1 AAPTLPHRIDSP
13 TPHRMFPHTW
23 RHHWALDEDPFVQ
36 EDADKDTVLARV
48 PREAVHSSFDRLYG
62 STEAPGPGIVF
73 GEKGSGKSSLR
84 LAMKRRLAEDAS
96 AGAFAVEY
104 IEFDSFLTEARKA
117 DRLPPNGP
125 KTPRRVVERFLLADH
140 IDAMLSL
147 GVTKLAC
154 EIADGKHPG
163 AAAMSPKHKAS
174 LVALTALY
182 SRSDERS
189 GDEIDRG
196 LRRALK
202 VRSGSSLVRKAAI
215 VAGCLAGLVLGGA
228 VLLDDFGYDLPG
240 ALGDV
245 RERGQWL
252 AMAGVILS
260 LTGLYAWIPA
270 LTAQRRA
277 SRATKAVRV
286 VPRDPDPLAA
296 LLLRAPKSVR
306 RDLALPEG
314 PAVGTRL
321 VLLQRFI
328 AILNDVGYKSFWVLM
343 DRIDEATVLS
353 GQAEL
358 MRPFVESLL
367 EHRLLQFEGLAL
379 KLFLPIELSRL
390 YLGASPE
397 ALKSLRLD
405 KASSIPELRWTGQEL
420 VQVAAQRLRAV
431 RPEGTP
437 VDQPG
442 GKLADFFQEDVDPA
456 SLREAL
462 GELGTPRLA
471 FGFLGALM
479 AEHARELS
487 DDLEPNDPEWRI
499 PRRRFDILQAS
510 WLDRARG
517 LRRALN

>member
-1 AAPTLPHRIDSP
+1 
-13 TPHRMFPHTW
+13 MFPHTW

-48 PREAVHSSFDRLYG
+48 PMEAVHSSFDRLYG
-62 STEAPGPGIVF
+62 STETAGPGIVF

-84 LAMKRRLAEDAS
+84 LAMKRRLKSDES
-96 AGAFAVEY
+96 AKAFFVEY

-117 DRLPPNGP
+117 DRLPPSGP
-125 KTPRRVVERFLLADH
+125 KTARRVVERFLLADH

-147 GVTKLAC
+147 GVSKLAD
-154 EIADGKHPG
+154 EIADGQHPSAADLSKKHR
-163 AAAMSPKHKAS
+163 AS
-174 LVALTALY
+174 LVALTGLY
-182 SRSDERS
+182 YRSDDRS
-189 GDEIDRG
+189 GAEVDVALRKAVGQGAGRSFFKKFGTFLGLVTGIALGVAVVANDFELELPFEIEN
-196 LRRALK
+196 RALWI
-202 VRSGSSLVRKAAI
+202 SLSVS
-215 VAGCLAGLVLGGA
+215 LLV
-228 VLLDDFGYDLPG
+228 
-240 ALGDV
+240 
-245 RERGQWL
+245 
-252 AMAGVILS
+252 
-260 LTGLYAWIPA
+260 LTGLLTWIPQ
-270 LTAQRRA
+270 LIAQRRA

-286 VPRDPDPLAA
+286 VPRDPDPLTG
-296 LLLRAPKSVR
+296 LLLRLPASVR

-328 AILNDVGYKSFWVLM
+328 AILRDVGYRNFWVLM

-353 GQAEL
+353 GQADL
-358 MRPFVESLL
+358 MRSFVESLL

-390 YLGASPE
+390 YLGASPDE
-397 ALKSLRLD
+397 QKSMRLD

-420 VQVAAQRLRAV
+420 SQVAAQRLRAV

-437 VDQPG
+437 VDQAG
-442 GKLADFFQEDVDPA
+442 GRLMDFFADDVAESDV
-456 SLREAL
+456 REAL
-462 GELGTPRLA
+462 SELGTPRLA

-479 AEHARELS
+479 AEHARELN
-487 DDLEPNDPEWRI
+487 DDLEEGDPAWRI
-499 PRRRFDILQAS
+499 PQRRFEILRAS

>member
-1 AAPTLPHRIDSP
+1 
-13 TPHRMFPHTW
+13 MFPHTW

-48 PREAVHSSFDRLYG
+48 PKEAVHSSFDRLYG
-62 STEAPGPGIVF
+62 STDAPGPGIVF

-84 LAMKRRLAEDAS
+84 LAMKRRLKEDES
-96 AGAFAVEY
+96 AGAFTIEY

-147 GVTKLAC
+147 GVTKLSDEVA
-154 EIADGKHPG
+154 AGKHST
-163 AAAMSPKHKAS
+163 AAAMSAKHKAS

-182 SRSDERS
+182 YRSDDHS
-189 GDEIDRG
+189 GEEVDRG
-196 LRRALK
+196 LRKALK
-202 VRSGSSLVRKAAI
+202 QPSGRSFLRKLGIAAGLI
-215 VAGCLAGLVLGGA
+215 AGLVVGA
-228 VLLDDFGYDLPG
+228 AALAETFGMSAPVEVEDT
-240 ALGDV
+240 
-245 RERGQWL
+245 GQWRVIAGAIL
-252 AMAGVILS
+252 AATALF
-260 LTGLYAWIPA
+260 AWVPQLI
-270 LTAQRRA
+270 AQRRA
-277 SRATKAVRV
+277 SKATKAVRV

-296 LLLRAPKSVR
+296 LLMRLPSSVR

-328 AILNDVGYKSFWVLM
+328 AILQDLNYRSFWVLM

-353 GQAEL
+353 GQADL

-390 YLGASPE
+390 YLGASPD
-397 ALKSLRLD
+397 ALKSMRLD

-420 VQVAAQRLRAV
+420 SQVAAQRLRAV

-437 VDQPG
+437 LEQAG
-442 GKLADFFQEDVDPA
+442 ARLMDFFDDDVDEVQV
-456 SLREAL
+456 REAL
-462 GELGTPRLA
+462 SELGTPRLA

-487 DDLEPNDPEWRI
+487 DDLPEDDPSWRI
-499 PRRRFDILQAS
+499 PQRRFEILRAS

>member
-1 AAPTLPHRIDSP
+1 
-13 TPHRMFPHTW
+13 MFPHTW

-48 PREAVHSSFDRLYG
+48 PKEAVHSSFDRLYG
-62 STEAPGPGIVF
+62 STDAPGPGIVF

-84 LAMKRRLAEDAS
+84 LAMKRRLKEDEGT
-96 AGAFAVEY
+96 GAFVIEY

-147 GVTKLAC
+147 GVTKLSDEVAS
-154 EIADGKHPG
+154 GKHPS
-163 AAAMSPKHKAS
+163 AAAMSAKHKAS
-174 LVALTALY
+174 LVALTGLY
-182 SRSDERS
+182 YRSDEQS
-189 GDEIDRG
+189 GEEIDRD
-196 LRRALK
+196 LRKALK
-202 VRSGSSLVRKAAI
+202 QPTGRSFLKK
-215 VAGCLAGLVLGGA
+215 L
-228 VLLDDFGYDLPG
+228 
-240 ALGDV
+240 ALGVGLIAGVLVGAAALADSFGIGLPFDI
-245 RERGQWL
+245 EELGQWRVTSGILL
-252 AMAGVILS
+252 AV
-260 LTGLYAWIPA
+260 TGFCAWVPQ
-270 LTAQRRA
+270 LVAQRSA
-277 SRATKAVRV
+277 ARATKSIRV
-286 VPRDPDPLAA
+286 VPRDPDPLTA
-296 LLLRAPKSVR
+296 LLLRLPSSVR

-328 AILNDVGYKSFWVLM
+328 AILGDLNYRSFWVLM

-390 YLGASPE
+390 YLGASPD
-397 ALKSLRLD
+397 ALKSMRLD

-420 VQVAAQRLRAV
+420 AQVAAQRLRAV

-437 VDQPG
+437 LEHVG
-442 GKLADFFQEDVDPA
+442 ARLMDFFDDDVQEADV
-456 SLREAL
+456 REAL
-462 GELGTPRLA
+462 SELGTPRLA

-479 AEHARELS
+479 AEHARDLS
-487 DDLEPNDPEWRI
+487 DDLLEDDAAWRI
-499 PRRRFDILQAS
+499 PQRRFEILKAS
-510 WLDRARG
+510 WVDRARS

>member
-1 AAPTLPHRIDSP
+1 
-13 TPHRMFPHTW
+13 MFPHTW

-48 PREAVHSSFDRLYG
+48 PMEAVHSSFDRLYG
-62 STEAPGPGIVF
+62 STDSPGPGIVF

-84 LAMKRRLAEDAS
+84 LAMKRRLGDDPDAR
-96 AGAFAVEY
+96 AFFVEY

-117 DRLPPNGP
+117 DRLPPNGQ
-125 KTPRRVVERFLLADH
+125 KTARRVVERFLLADH

-147 GVTKLAC
+147 GVSKLAD
-154 EIADGKHPG
+154 EIADGKHPS
-163 AAAMSPKHKAS
+163 ASAMSPKHRAS
-174 LVALTALY
+174 MVALTGLY
-182 SRSDERS
+182 YRSDERS
-189 GDEIDRG
+189 GEEIDRA
-196 LRRALK
+196 LRKVLKQGSGRTILTKLTIFAL
-202 VRSGSSLVRKAAI
+202 LV
-215 VAGCLAGLVLGGA
+215 AGLVVGGAAVADQFNIGLPFEVNDSGQWRGLGGVFLTA
-228 VLLDDFGYDLPG
+228 AGLLAWLPG
-240 ALGDV
+240 LV
-245 RERGQWL
+245 
-252 AMAGVILS
+252 
-260 LTGLYAWIPA
+260 
-270 LTAQRRA
+270 AQRRA
-277 SRATKAVRV
+277 SKATRAVRV
-286 VPRDPDPLAA
+286 VPRDPDPLAG
-296 LLLRAPKSVR
+296 LLLRLPSSVR

-328 AILNDVGYKSFWVLM
+328 ALLHDVGYRSFWVLM

-353 GQAEL
+353 GRADL
-358 MRPFVESLL
+358 MRSFVESLL

-390 YLGASPE
+390 YLGASPD
-397 ALKSLRLD
+397 ALKSMRLD

-420 VQVAAQRLRAV
+420 SQVAAQRLRAV

-437 VDQPG
+437 LDQPG
-442 GKLADFFQEDVDPA
+442 ARLLDFFAEEVEESQV
-456 SLREAL
+456 RETL
-462 GELGTPRLA
+462 SELGTPRLA

-487 DDLEPNDPEWRI
+487 DDLPEGDPGWRI
-499 PRRRFDILQAS
+499 PQRRFEILRAS

>member
-1 AAPTLPHRIDSP
+1 
-13 TPHRMFPHTW
+13 MFPHTW

-48 PREAVHSSFDRLYG
+48 PMEAVHSSFDRLYG
-62 STEAPGPGIVF
+62 STDSPGPGIVF

-84 LAMKRRLAEDAS
+84 LAMKRRLENDAD
-96 AGAFAVEY
+96 ARALYVEY

-117 DRLPPNGP
+117 DRLPPNGQ
-125 KTPRRVVERFLLADH
+125 KTPRRVVERYLLADH

-147 GVTKLAC
+147 GVSKLAD
-154 EIADGKHPG
+154 EIADGKHPS
-163 AAAMSPKHKAS
+163 ASSMSPKHKAS
-174 LVALTALY
+174 LVALTGLY
-182 SRSDERS
+182 YRSDERS

-196 LRRALK
+196 LRRVLK
-202 VRSGSSLVRKAAI
+202 QPSGRSFLTKLVIFLAAVAGVAVGGAAI
-215 VAGCLAGLVLGGA
+215 ADSFNVELPFEVQESGQWRVLGGI
-228 VLLDDFGYDLPG
+228 LLS
-240 ALGDV
+240 A
-245 RERGQWL
+245 
-252 AMAGVILS
+252 AGL
-260 LTGLYAWIPA
+260 LAWIPG
-270 LTAQRRA
+270 LVAQRRA
-277 SRATKAVRV
+277 SKATKAVRV

-296 LLLRAPKSVR
+296 LLLRIPSSVR

-328 AILNDVGYKSFWVLM
+328 AILHDVGYRSFWVLM

-353 GQAEL
+353 GRADL

-367 EHRLLQFEGLAL
+367 EHRLLQFEGMAL

-390 YLGASPE
+390 YLGASPD
-397 ALKSLRLD
+397 ALKSMRLD

-420 VQVAAQRLRAV
+420 SQVAAQRLRAV
-431 RPEGTP
+431 RPDGTP
-437 VDQPG
+437 LEEPG
-442 GKLADFFQEDVDPA
+442 ARLMDFFAEEIDENQV
-456 SLREAL
+456 RETL
-462 GELGTPRLA
+462 SELGTPRLA

-487 DDLEPNDPEWRI
+487 DDLPQDDPAWRI
-499 PRRRFDILQAS
+499 PQRRFEILRAS